1 MDTLL
6 LDTITWDLILDASNN
21 IAVAADPYSQ
31 AQDAASAIRTFTGDE
46 YYNQSAGINYF
57 KSILGQRPSLP
68 LTKKTFADAALAVPG
83 IAASNCFLTGFNP
96 NSRLLQGQVQIVN
109 AQNQKAVA
117 SF

>member
-1 MDTLL
+1 MDSLL
-6 LDTITWDLILDASNN
+6 LDVVLWDLVLDASNN
-21 IAVAADPYSQ
+21 IAVASNPYSQ

-46 YYNQSAGINYF
+46 YYNQSAGISYF
-57 KSILGQRPSLP
+57 KTILGQRPSLP

-83 IAASNCFLTGFNP
+83 IVQSNCFLTGFNP

-109 AQNQKAVA
+109 AQNQQAVA